1 MLNYSE
7 HIDVLIALVLSGEA
21 NAEQIR
27 EVELW
32 KHTSPENQRYFEEMQ
47 QIFLSVHATDKNEY
61 HVDRA
66 WEKVKSN
73 LNDNN
78 IVKLNTERFYNAT
91 WFRIAAMLFIVAGI
105 SWMLFFNQSS
115 EMIALTAN
123 KNVVQDTLSDGSV
136 ITLNKHSK
144 LQYAS
149 NFGQKSRVVK
159 LNGEA
164 YFQVKH
170 NEEIPFV
177 VETNGVFIKDIG
189 TAFNIISKDD
199 SSNVM
204 VLVEEGEV
212 FFYKDDGNGIYL
224 EKGESASFN
233 RSTGIIAK
241 YNGGANN
248 VTAYRDGV
256 LNFNNTPMSEVV
268 IAVSKLYGVNVIA
281 DEKIA
286 NCKLTVRF
294 ENESLETVLS
304 IISETLGIETKHQ
317 DSSIVFFGNACN

>member
-1 MLNYSE
+1 M
-7 HIDVLIALVLSGEA
+7 G
-21 NAEQIR
+21 
-27 EVELW
+27 
-32 KHTSPENQRYFEEMQ
+32 
-47 QIFLSVHATDKNEY
+47 
-61 HVDRA
+61 
-66 WEKVKSN
+66 KVKSS

-78 IVKLNTERFYNAT
+78 IVKLNTERFYNTT

-170 NEEIPFV
+170 NQEIPFV

-189 TAFNIISKDD
+189 TAFNVISRDD

-241 YNGGANN
+241 YKGGANN

>member
-32 KHTSPENQRYFEEMQ
+32 KHTSQENQRYFEEMQ
-47 QIFLSVHATDKNEY
+47 QIFLSVQATDKNEY
-61 HVDRA
+61 HVDNA
-66 WEKVKSN
+66 WEKVKSS

-78 IVKLNTERFYNAT
+78 IVKLNTERFYNTT
-91 WFRIAAMLFIVAGI
+91 WFRIAAMLFIVAGF

-115 EMIALTAN
+115 ELIALTSN
-123 KNVVQDTLSDGSV
+123 KNVVHDTLSDGSV

-170 NEEIPFV
+170 NQEIPFV

-189 TAFNIISKDD
+189 TAFNVISRDD

-212 FFYKDDGNGIYL
+212 FFYKNDGNGIYL
-224 EKGESASFN
+224 KKGESASFN
-233 RSTGIIAK
+233 RSSGIITK
-241 YNGGANN
+241 YIGGANN
-248 VTAYRDGV
+248 VTAYRDGI
-256 LNFNNTPMSEVV
+256 LNFNNTPMSEVA
-268 IAVSKLYGVNVIA
+268 IAISKLYGENVIA
-281 DEKIA
+281 EENIA
-286 NCKLTVRF
+286 KCKLTVRF

-317 DSSIVFFGNACN
+317 DSSIVFFGSACN